1 MKIKRISIAALM
13 LVVMSTASADVVPV
27 GEFAGEMW
35 EGFENIGT
43 PGSYSPLPI
52 FEGNGSMIDSL
63 ANMAVIAYNWYGP
76 AGEVLPYNGNY
87 MGGTPAGSTLFDFS
101 TPILAFG
108 GQFNTVSDVAD
119 GTIKFFDVEGALLEE
134 LTYNVTPATWGWQG
148 WVSDTPIGG
157 IEVIKSGPFGN
168 MPMEYDDLQ
177 VNFVPEP
184 GAICLVAVGVGMLLR
199 RRR

>member
-63 ANMAVIAYNWYGP
+63 ANMAVIAYN
-76 AGEVLPYNGNY
+76 
-87 MGGTPAGSTLFDFS
+87 
-101 TPILAFG
+101 
-108 GQFNTVSDVAD
+108 
-119 GTIKFFDVEGALLEE
+119 
-134 LTYNVTPATWGWQG
+134 
-148 WVSDTPIGG
+148 
-157 IEVIKSGPFGN
+157 
-168 MPMEYDDLQ
+168 
-177 VNFVPEP
+177 
-184 GAICLVAVGVGMLLR
+184 
-199 RRR
+199 